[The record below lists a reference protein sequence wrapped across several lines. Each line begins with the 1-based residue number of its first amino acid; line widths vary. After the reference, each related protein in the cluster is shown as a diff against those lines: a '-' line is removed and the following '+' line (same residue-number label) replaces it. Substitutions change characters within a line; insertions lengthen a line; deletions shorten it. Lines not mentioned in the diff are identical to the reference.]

1 VPLTCMIIAINSQTT
16 RNTRVSEITHDAAEK
31 FRAALSDIQA
41 AIMASPMA
49 AETEARLIEH
59 VSHRGF
65 LLVDR
70 MEG

>member
-1 VPLTCMIIAINSQTT
+1 
-16 RNTRVSEITHDAAEK
+16 VSEITHDAAEK

-70 MEG
+70 MEGVTR